1 MTLEFTASARKKP
14 SRQKKRIKLAGPIGL
29 VSPCGLASLISL
41 LCLMVAVSQPQRTIA
56 AQRTLSARHVLVIS
70 VDGMRPDSYL
80 RPPAGAQL
88 PNLLRMKSE
97 GSFAEAVEGVY
108 PTLTYPS
115 HTTIV
120 TGRLPAQHGIYT
132 NLSSRVAGKNAGDW
146 FWFAKSIRCTTLWDE
161 ARAHSMTSASV
172 AWPVTAGASIDWD
185 VPEIWNPAEG
195 QVADPLYVAKFM
207 NPVFG
212 LQMLGALGPPQPGMD
227 SDVLRTR
234 IAEYIIKEHQPG
246 LMLVH
251 LVDLD
256 ETQHHSG
263 PRSAAAAAT
272 LTRIDRHIGEILA
285 AVKQTGLAVNTD
297 IFIVSDHGFMPIHRL
312 IHPNVLL
319 VKAGLLTADAQ
330 GNITGGKID
339 TVSNGG
345 SFFIY
350 WPKSEGLRAD
360 VSRALEPLFNH
371 DLVWA
376 ALNKGALKDL
386 GADPGAELALD
397 APSGAMF
404 DSAGSGD
411 LVTPAAGGDHGYL
424 PFREGLAASFIAW
437 GPDVKS
443 GVDLHRIRMIQ
454 VGPTILKAMG
464 ITDPKFGAAPPL
476 DDIWK

>member
-1 MTLEFTASARKKP
+1 MPLETITRARMK
-14 SRQKKRIKLAGPIGL
+14 RAHQKRISFARLIGAA
-29 VSPCGLASLISL
+29 CLIA
-41 LCLMVAVSQPQRTIA
+41 VAVWF
-56 AQRTLSARHVLVIS
+56 AQRAAAAPQARSARHVLVIS
-70 VDGMRPDSYL
+70 VDGMRPGSYL
-80 RPPAGAQL
+80 RPPAGAQI
-88 PNLLRMKSE
+88 PNLLRLKSE

-120 TGRLPAQHGIYT
+120 TGCLPAQHGIYT

-161 ARAHSMTSASV
+161 ARAHSMTSGSV
-172 AWPVTAGASIDWD
+172 AWPVTTGAAIDWD

-246 LMLVH
+246 LLLVH

-256 ETQHHSG
+256 DAQHHYG
-263 PRSAAAAAT
+263 PRSAAAAST
-272 LTRIDRHIGEILA
+272 LTRIDGRIGEILA
-285 AVKQTGLAVNTD
+285 AVKQAGLGDDTD
-297 IFIVSDHGFMPIHRL
+297 VFIVSDHGFAPVHRL
-312 IHPNVLL
+312 IHPNILL

-330 GNITGGKID
+330 GNITGGKIE

-350 WPKSEGLRAD
+350 WPKSEDMHDQVR
-360 VSRALEPLFNH
+360 RALASLFSRN
-371 DLVWA
+371 LAWA
-376 ALNKGALKDL
+376 VLDQNALKDL
-386 GADPGAELALD
+386 GADPDAGLALD
-397 APSGAMF
+397 APSGSMF
-404 DSAGSGD
+404 DSAGTGS
-411 LVTPAAGGDHGYL
+411 LVTPASGGDHGYL
-424 PFREGLAASFIAW
+424 PFRAGLAASFIAW
-437 GPDVKS
+437 GPDVKP

-464 ITDPKFGAAPPL
+464 ITDPKFGDAPPL